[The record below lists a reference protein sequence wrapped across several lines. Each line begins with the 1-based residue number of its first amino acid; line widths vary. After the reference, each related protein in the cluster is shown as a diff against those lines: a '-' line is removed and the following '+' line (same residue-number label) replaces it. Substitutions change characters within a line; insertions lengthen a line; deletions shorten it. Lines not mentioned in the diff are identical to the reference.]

1 MHILTVYYSRK
12 GENYYQKE
20 IRFLEKGNTEIA
32 AEMIQKAVGGDLF
45 EIDTVKPYAADF
57 RECCREAKAELDAD
71 ARPSIKTFLP
81 DISQYDAI
89 FVCYPNWCD
98 TVPMCILTFLDHYDL
113 AGKKLIPLCTNEGS
127 GAGRSTVHLRQLYP
141 QADIADALAVMG
153 CRVMASEA
161 EIAEWAKSIVK
172 LSSGRWNHMETD

>member
-1 MHILTVYYSRK
+1 MNILTVYYSRK
-12 GENYYQKE
+12 GENYYNKE

-45 EIDTVKPYAADF
+45 EIDTVNPYAADF

-71 ARPSIKTFLP
+71 ARPPIKAFLP
-81 DISQYDAI
+81 DISQYDVI

-113 AGKKLIPLCTNEGS
+113 TGKRLIPLCTNEGS
-127 GAGRSTVHLRQLYP
+127 GAGRSVAHLRQLYP
-141 QADIADALAVMG
+141 QAKIEDGLAVVG
-153 CRVMASEA
+153 CHVKESE
-161 EIAEWAKSIVK
+161 EKIAEWVRSTAASFS
-172 LSSGRWNHMETD
+172 L